1 MSAKLIFRIYL
12 VFYIAAALLLL
23 AGAWIDGGYRRF
35 LLLLCFMLIVSIYVG
50 PLLFYKVLNKLDVWI
65 PRVGWYGPKSSEESR
80 FLYSVVVGS
89 TPFIFILIFVFS
101 Y

>member
-1 MSAKLIFRIYL
+1 MSVKLVFRIYL
-12 VFYIAAALLLL
+12 VCYVAAALLLL
-23 AGAWIDGGYRRF
+23 AGTWIDGGYRRF
-35 LLLLCFMLIVSIYVG
+35 LLLLCFVLIVSIYIG

-89 TPFIFILIFVFS
+89 TPVIFILIYVFGR
-101 Y
+101 